1 MATASGTSKSEKA
14 GGSTPDGDDQPDQDQ
29 QQPDTATQDQAAAE
43 PAGPQLVEYIVTH
56 TQINRLDSKGHLDP
70 LRYGDRPML
79 DPNDERTK
87 QWLRDKAIVP
97 ANRNGGG
104 SGQAVPNV
112 APGDPSATTD
122 APNGVGDGQPSSVQ
136 DMSPEQPQGTQAP
149 GGPAGAHGTP
159 AGGDGQGV
167 PVS

>member
-1 MATASGTSKSEKA
+1 MATGDSGSKGSGKVTSTA
-14 GGSTPDGDDQPDQDQ
+14 PTGGDQPDAQDQ
-29 QQPDTATQDQAAAE
+29 QPDPATQDQATE

-70 LRYGDRPML
+70 LRYGDRPLL
-79 DPNDERTK
+79 DPNDERTR
-87 QWLRDKAIVP
+87 QWLRDRAIVP
-97 ANRNGGG
+97 ADPDASSSR
-104 SGQAVPNV
+104 QAVANV
-112 APGDPSATTD
+112 APGDPSGTAD

-136 DMSPEQPQGTQAP
+136 DASPEQPQAP

-159 AGGDGQGV
+159 VGSDGQGV